1 MTDDELDAL
10 LRAHFRAEARD
21 RQSAPCP
28 DVEELVAYAL
38 GELIA
43 APQIDALREHVAW
56 CPGCVAAVLE
66 TLEIGAAP
74 AEPIEPPTEEEVRVA
89 WERLRARLGIGEGK
103 EE

>member
-10 LRAHFRAEARD
+10 LRAHYRAEARH

-43 APQIDALREHVAW
+43 APQVEALREHVAL
-56 CPGCVAAVLE
+56 CAGCVAAVLE
-66 TLEIGAAP
+66 ILAIGAAP
-74 AEPIEPPTEEEVRVA
+74 AEPIGPPTEEEVRVA
-89 WERLRARLGIGEGK
+89 WERLRARLGLR
-103 EE
+103 EEE